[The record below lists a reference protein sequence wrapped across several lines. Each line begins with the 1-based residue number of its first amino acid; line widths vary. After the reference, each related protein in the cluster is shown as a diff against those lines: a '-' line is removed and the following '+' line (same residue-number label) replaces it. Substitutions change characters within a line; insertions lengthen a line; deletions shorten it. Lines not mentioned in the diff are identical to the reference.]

1 MATGFSVFV
10 NIGGKVAPSL
20 GAAIRAVD
28 SQFVGLANRLK
39 NIGANVDRPF
49 RQIEAGL
56 KRHQKRM
63 GKLQDKGVG
72 LTAGITAPTGLVA
85 KRGFDTILGFEK
97 EVNKAQ
103 AYGELDGD
111 SRNQIEAMARRI
123 GRDTQFTAQQAAMMA
138 RTYIQAGRDLKQ
150 TLGMVE
156 PTLDFAKFGD
166 VDPAKAA
173 DVITS
178 VTSAYRVP
186 LETIEQAQNAARKVG
201 DIIAKGAN
209 ISRADVNDFGMAFKY
224 AAPVAARL
232 GVSMEQLG
240 AAVATMNQNGLRG
253 DEAGVAVRSMLTRM
267 VKPTLGARAA
277 MASLN
282 MEFEDFA
289 TRFQKVDPT
298 GFAASLDQR
307 GIPANKVLGTL
318 KKRLAGKELNAENHG
333 EIAKILRDT
342 VINGL
347 GITKPKD
354 QQVVANAVSNYISSL
369 VDQIDF
375 DKLQKQLSEKGATA
389 GQIAQIFDQRQGA
402 RIGTLL
408 GQMEFDATDKDGNVQ
423 KVKLKPS
430 QYQDFYKTLVNEAPG
445 SSARGARLM
454 EQGLPGAV
462 DRFSSAL
469 ENMTITIFKSG
480 VLEDIINLLER
491 MQKAINDLAETDPG
505 KLKLATYLV
514 AAAAAAG
521 PLLFVLGSLGKVA
534 ILASRGIV
542 LLARGLV
549 FLATALTTGLA
560 ARVMLLSRSLVALSV
575 AASASLAARLRTI
588 GTALA
593 LLAVPGGG
601 RLVLGAIGAS
611 LLAFGKSV
619 LMFPI
624 VALRAI
630 GVAMRFLVAN
640 PIGLAITA
648 IVTALAALGTW
659 VYNNWSGIKQFFTS
673 FGEGFSKALG
683 PQATAALSTLNGY
696 LQQAWE
702 WMSKL
707 LGPLDESGAKWKTW
721 GEAAGAAAAAMVNAL
736 AELPGKI
743 SAAVS
748 AAGQAAYAAVMAIN
762 WSGLGGQIIDGIV
775 SGVTSAAGRLASA
788 VGNAAR
794 AAWAGARS
802 AIGSIGSG
810 FSRMGSPTPGGGTA
824 TPIPGRYRGGP
835 VTGGSPYIVGE
846 KGPELF
852 VPGASG
858 SIATNDVYR
867 SLAGAVKPTAWPSLG
882 RTQAAAAGQGG
893 KSVSITHGDTHVS
906 VRVDGGSQADGNNIA
921 RVVREE
927 LRKILAGL
935 EADQRTLLS
944 D

>member
-1 MATGFSVFV
+1 MASGFSVFV
-10 NIGGKVAPSL
+10 NIGGNVSPSL

-28 SQFVGLANRLK
+28 NSFLGLSNRLK
-39 NIGANVDRPF
+39 NIGASVDKPF
-49 RQIEAGL
+49 RQVEAGL
-56 KRHQKRM
+56 KRHQKRIE
-63 GKLQDKGVG
+63 KIQEKGVG
-72 LTAGITAPTGLVA
+72 LTAGITLPTGIVA
-85 KRGFDTILGFEK
+85 KRGFDTMLGFEK
-97 EVNKAQ
+97 EMNKAQ
-103 AYGELDGD
+103 AYGELDDG

-123 GRDTQFTAQQAAMMA
+123 GRDTQYTAKQAAEMA
-138 RTYIQAGRDLKQ
+138 RTYIQAGRNLQQ
-150 TLGMVE
+150 TMGMVE

-253 DEAGVAVRSMLTRM
+253 DEAGVAIRSMLTRM

-289 TRFQKVDPT
+289 TRFQKVDPA
-298 GFAASLDQR
+298 GFAASMDQR
-307 GIPANKVLGTL
+307 GIPATKVLGTL

-347 GITKPKD
+347 GVTKPKD
-354 QQVVANAVSNYISSL
+354 QQVIANAVSNYISSL

-408 GQMEFDATDKDGNVQ
+408 GQMEFDATDKDGNAT

-430 QYQDFYKTLVNEAPG
+430 QYQDFYRTLVNEAPG
-445 SSARGARLM
+445 SSARGARIM
-454 EQGLPGAV
+454 EKGLPGSV

-469 ENMTITIFKSG
+469 ENMTITVFKSG

-491 MQKAINDLAETDPG
+491 MAKAVNDLAETDPK

-534 ILASRGIV
+534 IIASRGIV

-549 FLATALTTGLA
+549 FLATASTTGLA
-560 ARVMLLSRSLVALSV
+560 ARIMLLARSLVVMS
-575 AASASLAARLRTI
+575 AAATAGLATRLRAI
-588 GTALA
+588 AAGMIALG
-593 LLAVPGGG
+593 AVGGG
-601 RLVLGAIGAS
+601 RAVMAAMAAGLLGLGKAA
-611 LLAFGKSV
+611 LL
-619 LMFPI
+619 FP
-624 VALRAI
+624 VKALRAI
-630 GVAMRFLVAN
+630 GVAMWALVAH
-640 PIGLAITA
+640 PVGIAITA
-648 IVTALAALGTW
+648 IVAGLAALGTW
-659 VYNNWSGIKQFFTS
+659 VYNNWAGIKQFFTS

-683 PQATAALSTLNGY
+683 PQATAALSTLTGY
-696 LQQAWE
+696 LSQAWE

-721 GEAAGAAAAAMVNAL
+721 GEAAGAAAAAMVNTL
-736 AELPGKI
+736 AELPAKI

-762 WSGLGGQIIDGIV
+762 WSGLGSAIIDGIV
-775 SGVTSAAGRLASA
+775 SGVTNAAGKLASA
-788 VGNAAR
+788 VGNAAS
-794 AAWAGARS
+794 AAWAGAK
-802 AIGSIGSG
+802 AVLGLGG
-810 FSRMGSPTPGGGTA
+810 TPTPGGGA
-824 TPIPGRYRGGP
+824 AKPLEGKYRGGP
-835 VTGGSPYIVGE
+835 VRGGTPYIVGE

-867 SLAGAVKPTAWPSLG
+867 SLAGAVKPVSWPSLG
-882 RTQAAAAGQGG
+882 RTQAAAGAQGG